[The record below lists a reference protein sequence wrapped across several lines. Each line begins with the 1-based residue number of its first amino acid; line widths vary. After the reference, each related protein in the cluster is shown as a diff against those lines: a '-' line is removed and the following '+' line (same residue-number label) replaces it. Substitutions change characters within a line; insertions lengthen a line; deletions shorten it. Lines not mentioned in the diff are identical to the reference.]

1 MKNKQQFVPIEEVIA
16 GRQHQLADAKL
27 ERLNRARLDA
37 LGYMMQ
43 ASHWLD
49 EAANDAKASLV
60 TLANAQKLLRRR
72 ETTLEKADRALTAY
86 LKKGG
91 AK

>member
-1 MKNKQQFVPIEEVIA
+1 
-16 GRQHQLADAKL
+16 
-27 ERLNRARLDA
+27 
-37 LGYMMQ
+37 MQ